1 MTRAEQLP
9 LGTRFTGSPEYDGYH
24 RRWCCRGWKHTT
36 INNGAHFLVPTARKR
51 HALES
56 ITLRR
61 KLHDANV

>member
-9 LGTRFTGSPEYDGYH
+9 LGTRFTASRKHDGYH
-24 RRWCCRGWKHTT
+24 RHWCLLRWKHTK
-36 INNGAHFLVPTARKR
+36 INNGSRSLVPTARKR

-56 ITLRR
+56 IILRR